1 MNKTLTF
8 EELVDL
14 VYSSPAA
21 STVSGI
27 ALNEALKKDIWFKE
41 EYEMTREI
49 KDLMDAME
57 FSPSEKTLKNILDF
71 ASSSRKK
78 NEKLDKYFKVVV
90 N

>member
-14 VYSSPAA
+14 VYGTPAV
-21 STVSGI
+21 STVSGV
-27 ALNEALKKDIWFKE
+27 ALNDALKKDIWFKE

-78 NEKLDKYFKVVV
+78 NAKLDKYFKAVV

>member
-14 VYSSPAA
+14 VYSTPAA
-21 STVSGI
+21 NTVSGI
-27 ALNEALKKDIWFKE
+27 ALDEALKKDIRFSE

-49 KDLMDAME
+49 KNLMDAMDY
-57 FSPSEKTLKNILDF
+57 SPSEKTLQNILDF
-71 ASSSRKK
+71 AKSARKK
-78 NEKLDKYFKVVV
+78 NEKLDTYFKVVV

>member
-8 EELVDL
+8 EQLIDL
-14 VYSSPAA
+14 VYSNPPAT
-21 STVSGI
+21 TVAGL
-27 ALNEALKKDIWFKE
+27 ALNKALQKDVWFRE

-49 KDLMDAME
+49 KSLMDAME

-71 ASSSRKK
+71 ASAARKK
-78 NEKLDKYFKVVV
+78 NEKLDRFFKEVV